1 MAAFLEQSFIQPEFE
16 SRTYDFEGQ
25 LALDE
30 DLYGPKV
37 RVAGAEE
44 ISTSLTELVKLLK
57 KQKPTPAEV
66 AVVKEELKE
75 LQFPT
80 DWKQVT
86 NNRYIDSKSFG
97 LNVLLD
103 EVPMTAFVFS
113 RAMELGRDLKAP
125 IKSGDTFI
133 SLSSALS
140 IARGG
145 RKKRFLDLEQLE
157 VVELVDE

>member
-1 MAAFLEQSFIQPEFE
+1 MSAFLEQSFIQPEFE

-57 KQKPTPAEV
+57 KQTPTVAEV
-66 AVVKEELKE
+66 AIVKEELKD

-80 DWKQVT
+80 DWKQLT
-86 NNRYIDSKSFG
+86 DNQYIDRRSF
-97 LNVLLD
+97 LLD
-103 EVPMTAFVFS
+103 EVPMTAFVYS
-113 RAMELGRDLKAP
+113 RAMELGRNLKAP
-125 IKSGDTFI
+125 IKNGDTFI

-145 RKKRFLDLEQLE
+145 RQNRLLDLDELE
-157 VVELVDE
+157 VVQLEQ

>member
-1 MAAFLEQSFIQPEFE
+1 MSAFLEQSFIQPEFE

-86 NNRYIDSKSFG
+86 RSQYIDGKSFG
-97 LNVLLD
+97 LD
-103 EVPMTAFVFS
+103 EVPMTALVFS
-113 RAMELGRDLKAP
+113 RAIELGRDLQAP
-125 IKSGDTFI
+125 IKNGDTFI

-140 IARGG
+140 TARGG
-145 RKKRFLDLEQLE
+145 RRNRFLHLEQLE

>member
-1 MAAFLEQSFIQPEFE
+1 MSAFLEQSFIQPEFE

-66 AVVKEELKE
+66 AVVKDELKE

-80 DWKQVT
+80 DWNQVT
-86 NNRYIDSKSFG
+86 DNRYIDGKSFG
-97 LNVLLD
+97 LD
-103 EVPMTAFVFS
+103 EVPMTAFVYS

-125 IKSGDTFI
+125 IKNGDTFI

-145 RKKRFLDLEQLE
+145 RKNRLLDLEGLE
-157 VVELVDE
+157 VVELEQ